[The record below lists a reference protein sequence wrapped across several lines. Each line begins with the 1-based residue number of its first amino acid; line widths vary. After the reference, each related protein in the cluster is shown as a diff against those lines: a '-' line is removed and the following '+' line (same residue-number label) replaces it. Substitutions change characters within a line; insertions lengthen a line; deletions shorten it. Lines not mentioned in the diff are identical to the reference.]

1 MGIDYRPLAID
12 DPGVSRVHRDT
23 FMRIIGNRVKTIMEY
38 NGVYINELADLAA
51 SHRQTIMRYRNAR
64 QMPTVFLVANVAAAL
79 GVRFSDLIPD
89 HVYVNDRLEEQNVT
103 EAWFDYEKEIFELY
117 IEPRAF
123 DYTNPYQTVDEWS
136 SQFLDR
142 MVDILNNQDY
152 VQDYVINGLEFAST
166 IGQHYSTIYYI
177 LEHKRLPSLPTFVN
191 ICMGLGVSVDEMIG
205 LDDFIWV

>member
-1 MGIDYRPLAID
+1 MGIDYRPLAIG
-12 DPGVSRVHRDT
+12 DPVVSRVHRDT

-38 NGVYINELADLAA
+38 NGIYINELADLAA

-89 HVYVNDRLEEQNVT
+89 HIYVNDRLEEQNVT
-103 EAWFDYEKEIFELY
+103 EAWLDYEKELFELLV
-117 IEPRAF
+117 EPRAF
-123 DYTNPYQTVDEWS
+123 DYMNPYQYQTVDEWS
-136 SQFLDR
+136 SRFLDR
-142 MVDILNNQDY
+142 MVDILND
-152 VQDYVINGLEFAST
+152 QDYVINGLEFAST

-177 LEHKRLPSLPTFVN
+177 LERKRLPSLPTFVN

-205 LDDFIWV
+205 LDDFLWV

>member
-1 MGIDYRPLAID
+1 MGIDYRPLVIG

-23 FMRIIGNRVKTIMEY
+23 FMDIIGNRVKTIMEY
-38 NGVYINELADLAA
+38 NGIYINELADLAA

-89 HVYVNDRLEEQNVT
+89 HIYVNDRLEEQNVT
-103 EAWFDYEKEIFELY
+103 EAWLDYEKELFELLV
-117 IEPRAF
+117 EPRAF
-123 DYTNPYQTVDEWS
+123 DYMNPYQYQTVDEWS
-136 SQFLDR
+136 ARFLDR
-142 MVDILNNQDY
+142 FVSILND
-152 VQDYVINGLEFAST
+152 QDYVINGLEFAST

-177 LEHKRLPSLPTFVN
+177 LERKRLPSLPTFVN

-205 LDDFIWV
+205 LDDFLWV

>member
-1 MGIDYRPLAID
+1 MGIDYRPVAIG

-38 NGVYINELADLAA
+38 NGVYINELAELAA

-79 GVRFSDLIPD
+79 GVRFSDLIPN
-89 HVYVNDRLEEQNVT
+89 HIYVNDRLEEQNVT
-103 EAWFDYEKEIFELY
+103 EAWLDYEKELFELSV
-117 IEPRAF
+117 EPRAF
-123 DYTNPYQTVDEWS
+123 DYMNPYQYQTVDDWS
-136 SQFLDR
+136 VQFLDR
-142 MVDILNNQDY
+142 FIGILNE
-152 VQDYVINGLEFAST
+152 QDYVINGLEFAST

-177 LEHKRLPSLPTFVN
+177 LERKRLPSLPTFVN

-205 LDDFIWV
+205 LDDFLWV

>member
-1 MGIDYRPLAID
+1 MGIDYRPLVIG
-12 DPGVSRVHRDT
+12 DPSVSRVHRDT
-23 FMRIIGNRVKTIMEY
+23 FMKIIGNRVKTIMEY
-38 NGVYINELADLAA
+38 NGIYINELADLAA

-103 EAWFDYEKEIFELY
+103 EAWLDYEKELFELSV
-117 IEPRAF
+117 EPRAF
-123 DYTNPYQTVDEWS
+123 DYMNPYQYQTVDEWS
-136 SQFLDR
+136 ARFLDR
-142 MVDILNNQDY
+142 FVSILND
-152 VQDYVINGLEFAST
+152 QDYVINGLEFAST

-177 LEHKRLPSLPTFVN
+177 LERKRLPSLPTFVN

-205 LDDFIWV
+205 LDDFLWV

>member
-1 MGIDYRPLAID
+1 MGIDYRPLAIG

-38 NGVYINELADLAA
+38 NGIYINELADLAA

-64 QMPTVFLVANVAAAL
+64 QMPTVFLIANVAAAL

-89 HVYVNDRLEEQNVT
+89 HIYVNDRLEEQNIT
-103 EAWFDYEKEIFELY
+103 EAWLDYEKELFELPV
-117 IEPRAF
+117 EPRAF
-123 DYTNPYQTVDEWS
+123 DYMNPYQYQTVDEWS
-136 SQFLDR
+136 ARFLDR
-142 MVDILNNQDY
+142 FVSILND
-152 VQDYVINGLEFAST
+152 QDYVINGLEFAST

-177 LEHKRLPSLPTFVN
+177 LERKRLPSLPTFVN

-205 LDDFIWV
+205 LDDFLWV

>member
-1 MGIDYRPLAID
+1 MGIDYRPLAIG

-23 FMRIIGNRVKTIMEY
+23 FMRVIGNRVKTIMEY
-38 NGVYINELADLAA
+38 NGIYINELADLAA

-89 HVYVNDRLEEQNVT
+89 HIYVNNRLEEQNVT
-103 EAWFDYEKEIFELY
+103 EAWFDYEKELFELPV
-117 IEPRAF
+117 EPRAF
-123 DYTNPYQTVDEWS
+123 DYMNPYQYQTVDEWS
-136 SQFLDR
+136 ARFLDR
-142 MVDILNNQDY
+142 FVSILND
-152 VQDYVINGLEFAST
+152 QDYVINGLEFAST

-177 LEHKRLPSLPTFVN
+177 LERKRLPSLPTFVN

-205 LDDFIWV
+205 LDDFLWV

>member
-1 MGIDYRPLAID
+1 MGIDYRPLAIG

-89 HVYVNDRLEEQNVT
+89 HIYVNDRLEEQNVT
-103 EAWFDYEKEIFELY
+103 EAWLDYEKELFELPV
-117 IEPRAF
+117 EPRAF
-123 DYTNPYQTVDEWS
+123 DYMNPYQYQTVDEWS
-136 SQFLDR
+136 ARFLDR
-142 MVDILNNQDY
+142 FVSILND
-152 VQDYVINGLEFAST
+152 QDYVINGLEFAST

-177 LEHKRLPSLPTFVN
+177 LERKRLPSLPTFVN

-205 LDDFIWV
+205 LDDFLWV

>member
-1 MGIDYRPLAID
+1 MGIDYRPLAIG

-38 NGVYINELADLAA
+38 NGIYINELADLAA

-64 QMPTVFLVANVAAAL
+64 QMPTVFLIVNVAAAL

-89 HVYVNDRLEEQNVT
+89 HIYVNDRLEEQNVT
-103 EAWFDYEKEIFELY
+103 EAWLDYEKELFELSV
-117 IEPRAF
+117 EPRAF
-123 DYTNPYQTVDEWS
+123 DYMNPYQYQTVDEWS
-136 SQFLDR
+136 ARFLDR
-142 MVDILNNQDY
+142 FVSILND
-152 VQDYVINGLEFAST
+152 QDYVINGLEFAST

-177 LEHKRLPSLPTFVN
+177 LERKRLPSLPTFVN

-205 LDDFIWV
+205 LDDFLWV

>member
-1 MGIDYRPLAID
+1 MGIDYRPLAIG
-12 DPGVSRVHRDT
+12 DPGVSRCTRDT

-38 NGVYINELADLAA
+38 NGIYINELADLAA

-103 EAWFDYEKEIFELY
+103 EAWFDYEKEFFELS

-123 DYTNPYQTVDEWS
+123 DYTNPYQYQTVDEWS
-136 SQFLDR
+136 SRFLDR
-142 MVDILNNQDY
+142 MADILND
-152 VQDYVINGLEFAST
+152 QDYVINGLEFAST

-177 LEHKRLPSLPTFVN
+177 LERKRLPSLPTFVN
-191 ICMGLGVSVDEMIG
+191 VCMGLGVSVDEMIG
-205 LDDFIWV
+205 LDDFLWV

>member
-1 MGIDYRPLAID
+1 MGIDYRPLAIG

-38 NGVYINELADLAA
+38 NGIYINELADLAA

-64 QMPTVFLVANVAAAL
+64 QMPTVFLIANVAAAL

-89 HVYVNDRLEEQNVT
+89 HIYVNDRLEEQNVT
-103 EAWFDYEKEIFELY
+103 EAWLDYEKELFELPV
-117 IEPRAF
+117 ELRAF
-123 DYTNPYQTVDEWS
+123 DYMNPYQYQTVDEWS
-136 SQFLDR
+136 ARFLDR
-142 MVDILNNQDY
+142 FVSILND
-152 VQDYVINGLEFAST
+152 QDYVINGLEFAST

-177 LEHKRLPSLPTFVN
+177 LERKRLPSLPTFVN

-205 LDDFIWV
+205 LDDFLWV

>member
-1 MGIDYRPLAID
+1 MGIDYRPLAIG

-23 FMRIIGNRVKTIMEY
+23 FMKIIGNRVKTIMEY
-38 NGVYINELADLAA
+38 NGIYINELADLAA

-89 HVYVNDRLEEQNVT
+89 HVYMNDRLEEQNVT
-103 EAWFDYEKEIFELY
+103 EAWFDYEKEFFELS

-123 DYTNPYQTVDEWS
+123 DYTNPYQYQTVDEWS
-136 SQFLDR
+136 VRFLDR
-142 MVDILNNQDY
+142 FVSILNDQE
-152 VQDYVINGLEFAST
+152 YVINGLEFAST

-177 LEHKRLPSLPTFVN
+177 LERKRLPSLPTFVN

-205 LDDFIWV
+205 LNDFLWV

>member
-1 MGIDYRPLAID
+1 MGIDYRPLAIG

-38 NGVYINELADLAA
+38 NGIYINELADLAA

-64 QMPTVFLVANVAAAL
+64 QMPTVFLIVNVAAAL

-89 HVYVNDRLEEQNVT
+89 HIYVNDRLEEQNVT
-103 EAWFDYEKEIFELY
+103 EAWLDYEKELFELSV
-117 IEPRAF
+117 EPRAF
-123 DYTNPYQTVDEWS
+123 DYMNPYQYQTVDEWS
-136 SQFLDR
+136 ARFLDR
-142 MVDILNNQDY
+142 FISILND
-152 VQDYVINGLEFAST
+152 QDYVINGLEFAST

-177 LEHKRLPSLPTFVN
+177 LERKRLPSLPTFVN

-205 LDDFIWV
+205 LDDFLWV

>member
-1 MGIDYRPLAID
+1 MGIDYRPLAIG
-12 DPGVSRVHRDT
+12 DPSVSRVHRDT
-23 FMRIIGNRVKTIMEY
+23 FMKIIGNRVKTIMEY
-38 NGVYINELADLAA
+38 NGIYINELADLAA

-103 EAWFDYEKEIFELY
+103 EAWLDYEKELFELF

-123 DYTNPYQTVDEWS
+123 DYTNPYQYQTVDEWS
-136 SQFLDR
+136 ARFLDR
-142 MVDILNNQDY
+142 FVSILND
-152 VQDYVINGLEFAST
+152 QDYVINGLEFAST

-177 LEHKRLPSLPTFVN
+177 LERKRLPSLPTFVN

-205 LDDFIWV
+205 LDDFLWV

>member
-1 MGIDYRPLAID
+1 MGIDYRPLAIG

-38 NGVYINELADLAA
+38 NGIYINELADLAA

-79 GVRFSDLIPD
+79 GIGFSDLIPD

-103 EAWFDYEKEIFELY
+103 EAWFDYEKEFFELS
-117 IEPRAF
+117 IEPKAF
-123 DYTNPYQTVDEWS
+123 DYTNPYQYQTVDEWS
-136 SQFLDR
+136 SRFLDR
-142 MVDILNNQDY
+142 MVDILND
-152 VQDYVINGLEFAST
+152 QDYVINGLEFAST

-177 LEHKRLPSLPTFVN
+177 LERKRFPSLPTFVN

-205 LDDFIWV
+205 LDDFLWV